1 MSGPKLSFHAPLGRR
16 NFLASVGSGMGLL
29 ALRAIADEQTSNPLA
44 PRNPAFKPK
53 AKRLIHLFMNGG
65 PSQIDSFDPKPLL
78 AKYAGKPIPGP
89 KLLTERPTGSG
100 FPSPFKF
107 LPRGQSGLPISELF
121 PNVAQ
126 CADMLCVVRSM
137 QTDTP
142 NHEPAL
148 MLMNCG
154 DQRQI
159 RPSLGSWL
167 VHGLGT
173 ECANL
178 PGFISL
184 CPGGLPVQEGQN
196 WQNAFLPAACQGTHL
211 DTLADSPSQWIEN
224 LSNQAVSPKTQ
235 QAQLALARKLQAL
248 NTANLP
254 PDARLE
260 GRLGSMELAFHM
272 QWEASDALDLAR
284 ENQSTRNLYGDTI
297 QGRQMLLARRLIER
311 GTRVVQ
317 VWTGAGQPW
326 DSHDDLEANHRRL
339 AKDCDQAIAALLV
352 DLKRRGVLEDTLV
365 RREIAYQ
372 VVGGTKFYDRAEVK
386 DAVAYLTL
394 LINGQDAVSFQR
406 VANTPRR
413 GLGQTSLSRVL
424 THAQTTGVSIWEAA
438 VDPAAVPGLGKAA
451 VKALG
456 RFMETM
462 EGLRKRHQQG
472 DP

>member
-29 ALRAIADEQTSNPLA
+29 ALRAIADEQPSNPLA
-44 PRNPAFKPK
+44 PINPAFKPK

-78 AKYAGKPIPGP
+78 AKYSRKPIPGP

-178 PGFISL
+178 PGFVSL

-211 DTLADSPSQWIEN
+211 DTLADSPTQWIEN

-260 GRLGSMELAFHM
+260 GRLGSMELAFRM

-284 ENQSTRNLYGDTI
+284 ENQSTRDLYGDTI
-297 QGRQMLLARRLIER
+297 QGRQMLLARRLVER

-352 DLKRRGVLEDTLV
+352 DLKRRGLLEDTLV
-365 RREIAYQ
+365 LW
-372 VVGGTKFYDRAEVK
+372 GGEFGR
-386 DAVAYLTL
+386 
-394 LINGQDAVSFQR
+394 
-406 VANTPRR
+406 TPTVE
-413 GLGQTSLSRVL
+413 LPT
-424 THAQTTGVSIWEAA
+424 
-438 VDPAAVPGLGKAA
+438 PGSN
-451 VKALG
+451 LG
-456 RFMETM
+456 RLNGRDHNPYGFSMWLAGGGVRAGTAVGATDEFGYKAVENPVHIHDLHATILHLM
-462 EGLRKRHQQG
+462 GFDHQKLTYRLAG
-472 DP
+472 RDFRLTDVHGRVVPEILA

>member
-29 ALRAIADEQTSNPLA
+29 ALRAIADEQPSNPLA
-44 PRNPAFKPK
+44 PRNPVFKPK

-178 PGFISL
+178 PGFVSL

-211 DTLADSPSQWIEN
+211 DTLADSPTQWIEN

-248 NTANLP
+248 NTAKLP

-260 GRLGSMELAFHM
+260 GRLGSMELAFRM

-284 ENQSTRNLYGDTI
+284 ENQSTRDLYGDTI
-297 QGRQMLLARRLIER
+297 QGRQMLLARRLVER

-352 DLKRRGVLEDTLV
+352 DLKRRGLLEDTLV
-365 RREIAYQ
+365 LW
-372 VVGGTKFYDRAEVK
+372 GGEFGR
-386 DAVAYLTL
+386 
-394 LINGQDAVSFQR
+394 
-406 VANTPRR
+406 TPTVE
-413 GLGQTSLSRVL
+413 LPT
-424 THAQTTGVSIWEAA
+424 
-438 VDPAAVPGLGKAA
+438 PGSN
-451 VKALG
+451 LG
-456 RFMETM
+456 RLNGRDHNPYGFSMWLAGGGVRAGTAVGSTDEFGYKAVENPVHIHDLHATM
-462 EGLRKRHQQG
+462 LHLMGFDHQKLTYRLAG
-472 DP
+472 RDFRLTDVHGRIVPEILA

>member
-29 ALRAIADEQTSNPLA
+29 ALRAIADEQPSNPLA
-44 PRNPAFKPK
+44 PINPAFKPK

-78 AKYAGKPIPGP
+78 AKYSGKPIPGP

-178 PGFISL
+178 PGFVSL

-211 DTLADSPSQWIEN
+211 DTLADSPTQWIEN

-260 GRLGSMELAFHM
+260 GRLGSMELAFRM

-284 ENQSTRNLYGDTI
+284 ENQSTRDLYGDTI
-297 QGRQMLLARRLIER
+297 QGRQMLLARRLVER

-352 DLKRRGVLEDTLV
+352 DLKRRGLLEDTLV
-365 RREIAYQ
+365 LW
-372 VVGGTKFYDRAEVK
+372 GGEFGR
-386 DAVAYLTL
+386 
-394 LINGQDAVSFQR
+394 
-406 VANTPRR
+406 TPTVE
-413 GLGQTSLSRVL
+413 LPT
-424 THAQTTGVSIWEAA
+424 
-438 VDPAAVPGLGKAA
+438 PGSN
-451 VKALG
+451 LG
-456 RFMETM
+456 RLNGRDHNPYGFSMWLAGGGVRAGTAVGATDEFGYKAVENPVHIHDLHATILHLM
-462 EGLRKRHQQG
+462 GFDHQKLTYRLAGRDFRLTDVHGRVVQEILA
-472 DP
+472 